1 VLIVAH
7 ESLRD
12 AYCLPERRTHGENMK
27 AQFYQFNLGGRQLG
41 WPAKVLLGVLAVAGL
56 AVLLSVGL
64 MAAVFAVAA
73 FAITR
78 LVIGLRRSL
87 GLAPAAQET
96 SRERRV
102 AMPAEVD
109 VAGESV
115 VREIEVE
122 VLPAKR
128 EK

>member
-1 VLIVAH
+1 
-7 ESLRD
+7 
-12 AYCLPERRTHGENMK
+12 MK
-27 AQFYQFNLGGRQLG
+27 AQYYQFNLGGRQLG
-41 WPAKVLLGVLAVAGL
+41 WPAKVMLGVLAVAGL

-64 MAAVFAVAA
+64 MAAVFGVAA

-96 SRERRV
+96 SWEPRV
-102 AMPAEVD
+102 AVPAEVD
-109 VAGESV
+109 AAGGSV

-122 VLPAKR
+122 VLPAER

>member
-1 VLIVAH
+1 
-7 ESLRD
+7 
-12 AYCLPERRTHGENMK
+12 MK

-102 AMPAEVD
+102 AVPAEVD

-115 VREIEVE
+115 AREIEVE